1 MIKVAYKKSN
11 MEIEEKGVQKISI
24 VTVCRNCEN
33 QVEATLQ
40 SIESLDYPSL
50 QVIFV
55 DGAST
60 DRSYEMALAFVPK
73 FENRG
78 IEYIHISEPDGGIYY
93 GMNKGISLAD
103 GEWICFMNVGDTFDH
118 PGALSEAMDWNGASQ
133 ADVIYGN
140 ACLKMDFGR
149 VMIKPKP
156 LDFLRKKMAFCHQS
170 AIVRASEMKRMPFD
184 TQYRLAADYDF
195 MYKMY
200 LTGKRFQ
207 YVDVYIADFENEHG
221 ASSENRLRV
230 RRENAKI
237 RGCYGSI
244 SWRLSYLGAA
254 SAYYCKR
261 LFYGLMPQ
269 SFVKAVRRRNYERL
283 RNRRLRQ

>member
-1 MIKVAYKKSN
+1 
-11 MEIEEKGVQKISI
+11 MEKELNELQKISI
-24 VTVCRNCEN
+24 ITVCRNCEN

-40 SIESLDYPSL
+40 SIETLDYPSL
-50 QVIFV
+50 QVIFI

-60 DRSYEMALAFVPK
+60 DRSYERALTFVPK
-73 FENRG
+73 FERRG
-78 IEYIHISEPDGGIYY
+78 IEYVHISEPDGGIYY
-93 GMNKGISLAD
+93 GMNKGISLAT

-118 PGALSEAMDWNGASQ
+118 PEALTEALNCSGADH

-156 LDFLRKKMAFCHQS
+156 LEYLHKKMAFCHQS

-200 LTGKRFQ
+200 VAGKHFL
-207 YVDVYIADFENEHG
+207 YVDIFISDFENEHG

-230 RRENAKI
+230 KRENAKI
-237 RGCYGSI
+237 RGCYYSVW
-244 SWRLSYLGAA
+244 WRLSYLGDVV
-254 SAYYCKR
+254 SHGCKR

-269 SFVKAVRRRNYERL
+269 SFVKAIRKRNYERL
-283 RNRRLRQ
+283 RNRRLKQ